1 MQKCNLQLMFVI
13 DELRVSV
20 AVLTAETKGP

>member
-20 AVLTAETKGP
+20 AALTAETNGP

>member
-20 AVLTAETKGP
+20 VALTAERNGP